1 MSAPQEEG
9 PAVEVDE
16 TSARDA
22 ARIREAVHALGGG
35 RVERA
40 ADLTTQLVFE
50 RPSVDVYAVCC
61 GIAQYAV
68 DVLAALNG
76 VEGVQGPPGGGPWT
90 ADALR
95 PEDLS
100 PDPAEAFARVF
111 LHAYAQEGAGGPG
124 TVDAFNRMAVHD
136 GGGAHVMR
144 CVAHLVQHIAEVQA
158 AAVARQVE
166 AMALARQMK
175 ADGGGRRDES

>member
-16 TSARDA
+16 ASVRDA
-22 ARIREAVHALGGG
+22 ARIREAIHAVGGG

-40 ADLTTQLVFE
+40 ADLTTELVFQ
-50 RPSVDVYAVCC
+50 RPALDVYGVCC
-61 GIAQYAV
+61 GIAQFAV
-68 DVLAALNG
+68 DVLAVLNG

-90 ADALR
+90 ADALC

-100 PDPAEAFARVF
+100 TDPAEAFARVF
-111 LHAYAQEGAGGPG
+111 LHAYAAEGGAGGPG
-124 TVDAFNRMAVHD
+124 TVDAFNRMTVHD

-144 CVAHLVQHIAEVQA
+144 CVAHLVQHAVEVEA

-166 AMALARQMK
+166 AMAAVREAT
-175 ADGGGRRDES
+175 ADGERRR